1 MKLAEALQER
11 ADLNRKID
19 ELRARL
25 QNQALVQEGEKPA
38 EDPDALLR
46 EMTESLDRLEYLMRQ
61 INKTNGVYTVE
72 GETLTALIARKD
84 MLRLKQSVYRDIVHA
99 ASQSTSR
106 ARNTEIRILPT
117 VNVVQLQ
124 KEADALSKA
133 LRLVDNRIQQANWMA
148 ELIEE

>member
-84 MLRLKQSVYRDIVHA
+84 RASTGISCMRHPSPPAAPGTRRYGSCLR
-99 ASQSTSR
+99 
-106 ARNTEIRILPT
+106 
-117 VNVVQLQ
+117 
-124 KEADALSKA
+124 
-133 LRLVDNRIQQANWMA
+133 
-148 ELIEE
+148 